1 MPKVVELLG
10 AEETARIER
19 ANHMPSYVA
28 MQIAAILREGYDRL
42 SLDRVALLQA
52 ERSRANLVD
61 HLGGCERIVKTPLP
75 MAYRIMIRRF
85 IVLFLVTLPFALLPK
100 IGWLT
105 PLVTFMVAYPILEL
119 DVIGTELQNP
129 FNGRNLGHL
138 PLDEICATIE
148 ANVLALAGTK
158 PLDPNGLM
166 DDLFSRT

>member
-1 MPKVVELLG
+1 LLG
-10 AEETARIER
+10 IEETARIEGT
-19 ANHMPSYVA
+19 NHMPSYVA
-28 MQIAAILREGYDRL
+28 LQIAAILRGGYDRL

-75 MAYRIMIRRF
+75 LAYRIMIRRL
-85 IVLFLVTLPFALLPK
+85 IVLFLATLPFALLPK

-129 FNGRNLGHL
+129 FNRHNMGHL
-138 PLDEICATIE
+138 PLDDICETIE
-148 ANVLALAGTK
+148 ENVLALAGTK
-158 PLDPNGLM
+158 PLAPDGM
-166 DDLFSRT
+166 VDDLISRA